1 MALWDFNPF
10 DDIVDSV
17 QYFFSEEFWAR
28 VFRILFG
35 AILILIALMTTVKQ
49 PVLWRR

>member
-1 MALWDFNPF
+1 MFDFNPF
-10 DDIVDSV
+10 DDVIDAV

-28 VFRILFG
+28 LFRIAMG
-35 AILILIALMTTVKQ
+35 SVLILLALATTIRS

>member
-10 DDIVDSV
+10 DDIVDII
-17 QYFFSEEFWAR
+17 QYLTSEEFWAR
-28 VFRILFG
+28 IFRIIFG
-35 AILILIALMTTVKQ
+35 SILIIIAIMSSVKT